1 MSKRKNNWLDMSL
14 TTNVIAK
21 LEIEGLHN
29 WPAAQSVF
37 PEVGF
42 LSNMHRHKWFIT
54 AKKRVNHDDRDVEF
68 IMFKRKINRYLR
80 EMYYTSDLDLCD
92 FGSQSCEMI
101 AEELYNEFDLCYCA
115 VYEDNENGAEVY

>member
-1 MSKRKNNWLDMSL
+1 MQ
-14 TTNVIAK
+14 TNIIVK
-21 LEIEGLHN
+21 LQVEGPHN
-29 WPAAQSVF
+29 WPDATDGAGA
-37 PEVGF
+37 EMHY
-42 LSNMHRHKWFIT
+42 LEYRHRHMFHIDARKEVF
-54 AKKRVNHDDRDVEF
+54 HDDRDVEF